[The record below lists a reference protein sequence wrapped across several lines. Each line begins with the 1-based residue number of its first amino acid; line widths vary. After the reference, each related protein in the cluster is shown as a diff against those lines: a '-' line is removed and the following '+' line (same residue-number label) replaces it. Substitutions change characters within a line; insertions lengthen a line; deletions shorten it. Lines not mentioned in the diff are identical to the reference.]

1 MHCRLQSER
10 RRRKIDFHGTLASY
24 LHYTLKH
31 DVFVVDCDYQSSD
44 MRAVEQTPVRC
55 RPSRRKPPF
64 PTVASSKTPGTEI
77 RKARPPGDSHGLAD
91 FHLRCLIPCR
101 RKMSGFS
108 FRMEFIRP
116 LFFLSRKLELFAN
129 LVLYS
134 AYRITYHLVC
144 HLGIDM
150 SRSRVFVPQHF

>member
-77 RKARPPGDSHGLAD
+77 RKARPRAIRMALRIFISGDKFPAGGKRAGLN
-91 FHLRCLIPCR
+91 L
-101 RKMSGFS
+101 
-108 FRMEFIRP
+108 RMEFIRP
-116 LFFLSRKLELFAN
+116 LLFSESEIGTVRQFGPLFGLSHYLSFGL
-129 LVLYS
+129 S
-134 AYRITYHLVC
+134 
-144 HLGIDM
+144 
-150 SRSRVFVPQHF
+150 P